1 MHSVKYQNPT
11 KYHQLTE
18 GIRTLQDIQGY
29 LIWRNVLYARPK
41 LPENTKPI
49 IVVPGF
55 LADDDSTLI
64 IREVLKHLGANVQG
78 WGLGTNFGIRVHL
91 ITGLAKLIRKVSDET
106 NQKVTLIGHSLGGVF
121 SKELAKMFPT
131 HIEQVISLGSP
142 LFDKEGDSS
151 SISEIYKM
159 FNPNKLNEKLLPIEH
174 KFEDNFEQLPECLM
188 TSIYSKADG
197 IVQWKASLLPQ
208 GKLTQNIE
216 VDCSHCG
223 MANAPAVIYLLTHL
237 VAQSSD
243 KKFTPNMLEKMF
255 LKSGFESEMPNI

>member
-1 MHSVKYQNPT
+1 MYSVKYQKPT
-11 KYHQLTE
+11 NYHQLTE
-18 GIRTLQDIQGY
+18 GVRTLQDIQDY
-29 LIWRNVLYARPK
+29 LMWQNFLLTRPK
-41 LPENTKPI
+41 LSKNTKPI

-64 IREVLKHLGANVQG
+64 IRGVLKHLGANVQG
-78 WGLGTNFGIRVHL
+78 WGLGTNFGVRVHL

-131 HIEQVISLGSP
+131 HVEQVISLGSP
-142 LFDKEGDSS
+142 LFDKEGESS

-159 FNPNKLNEKLLPIEH
+159 FNPNRLDEKLLPIEH
-174 KFEDNFEQLPECLM
+174 KFEDNFEQLPKCLM

-197 IVQWKASLLPQ
+197 IVHWEASLLPK

-223 MANAPAVIYLLTHL
+223 MANAPAVIYLLTRL
-237 VAQSSD
+237 VEHSSAE
-243 KKFTPNMLEKMF
+243 KFTPNMLERLFIKD
-255 LKSGFESEMPNI
+255 GDESK